1 MTKHKHQGRTV
12 PPPATPAPDTSDR
25 RVNACLAACEGI
37 ATETLEAGGL
47 NFVLDK
53 LPALQTVLAQ
63 VYTSADEVCVVPNGL
78 DLLRQ
83 AVGGLYR
90 GVGKMCD
97 IAARPRA
104 PAAGE
109 KL

>member
-1 MTKHKHQGRTV
+1 MTKHKGRPV
-12 PPPATPAPDTSDR
+12 PPQPTPALDTSER
-25 RVNACLAACEGI
+25 RVRACLKACEGI

-53 LPALQTVLAQ
+53 LPEVQTVLAQ
-63 VYTSADEVCVVPNGL
+63 VYTSADEVCVVPDGL

-97 IAARPRA
+97 IAARPRT
-104 PAAGE
+104 PDVGE
-109 KL
+109 QL